1 MRNKRFLFALLLCL
15 AMAFSSV
22 AVASEI
28 MPFCNS
34 NARCAPLLV
43 ISENNANCKLDVYA
57 ENCKK
62 EKIIMKKDV
71 CIPTL
76 FLALCLVMA
85 VPTFAADEVT
95 NEPLENT
102 TVEVN
107 GYSFDIQE
115 KVDENFTIVRTY
127 VNPDAQLMIIND
139 DVDKAKALLIALG
152 MDEEG
157 LELWTDESIL
167 AFANSEKATIS
178 LACYKLNEEDDTL
191 IQIPKE
197 VSDREVAAVLAIQEQ
212 LNNDITPYVGNT
224 EISAYIDVYHGAA
237 YQGNTMY
244 TFSTNAHWKTMPRD
258 RGYDSISCASQSTN
272 LDSHTIY
279 GSWSYNQTTVTDG
292 DVKKETI
299 RGTKFVENRIIPFSD
314 GSGVAGIFKLP
325 TDMSGGDGLSI
336 KYDNFNVHYEYKGGI
351 IDYTSPKNFSSVG
364 TYSHATRK
372 LTAVPSLSAGLSS
385 SGPNAGLSIGLASEW
400 NPQNY
405 TSAIIE
411 RYIPPTK

>member
-1 MRNKRFLFALLLCL
+1 
-15 AMAFSSV
+15 
-22 AVASEI
+22 
-28 MPFCNS
+28 
-34 NARCAPLLV
+34 
-43 ISENNANCKLDVYA
+43 
-57 ENCKK
+57 
-62 EKIIMKKDV
+62 MKKDV

-76 FLALCLVMA
+76 FLALCLCLCMVMA

-237 YQGNTMY
+237 YQ
-244 TFSTNAHWKTMPRD
+244 
-258 RGYDSISCASQSTN
+258 
-272 LDSHTIY
+272 
-279 GSWSYNQTTVTDG
+279 
-292 DVKKETI
+292 E
-299 RGTKFVENRIIPFSD
+299 
-314 GSGVAGIFKLP
+314 
-325 TDMSGGDGLSI
+325 
-336 KYDNFNVHYEYKGGI
+336 
-351 IDYTSPKNFSSVG
+351 
-364 TYSHATRK
+364 
-372 LTAVPSLSAGLSS
+372 
-385 SGPNAGLSIGLASEW
+385 
-400 NPQNY
+400 
-405 TSAIIE
+405 
-411 RYIPPTK
+411 